1 MITKPAIGFLTKD
14 GQGSFTDK
22 VTAILQW
29 MTDNPSYP
37 NPLPALGSVQTAFDS
52 YKVATA
58 DAAQGGK
65 QNTAVRNARRQELTG
80 LLRQLASYV
89 SATANGNLEVLI
101 SSGFPVQKASR
112 TPVGVLPAPD
122 APVVVQGPVTGSLK
136 ASSAPLYGASSYNW
150 SVALASAPETDVKTA
165 QTTGARAEFT
175 GLTPGQV
182 YLVSLNAVGTSGV
195 SDWSDAG
202 TLMVV

>member
-1 MITKPAIGFLTKD
+1 MIIKPAIGFLTKD

-29 MTDNPSYP
+29 MTANPSYP
-37 NPLPALGSVQTAFDS
+37 NPLPALGTVQTAFDT

-89 SATANGNLEVLI
+89 SATANGNMEVLI
-101 SSGFPVQKASR
+101 SSGFPVQKAIR

-136 ASSAPLYGASSYNW
+136 ASSTPLYGASSYNW
-150 SVALASAPETDVKTA
+150 SVALPSAPETDVKTA